1 MYKIT
6 PISIFAIL
14 VLWSTARRGRR
25 ADARGASGLGTL
37 FRLHFTLSFSNFHVF
52 YFLPLIFFILKFCVK
67 IFLQVFYLR
76 IFWLLFWLLN
86 FCLQKKF
93 CTPTF
98 LSKIYRSKNILI
110 QILRNFLF
118 RNFFFHFFLK
128 TLLKIVCISLVNFLF
143 V

>member
-1 MYKIT
+1 LVQPVQY
-6 PISIFAIL
+6 AIL
-14 VLWSTARRGRR
+14 VLRSTARRGRR
-25 ADARGASGLGTL
+25 ADARGASGLRTL
-37 FRLHFTLSFSNFHVF
+37 FRLHFTLSFTNFHVF
-52 YFLPLIFFILKFCVK
+52 YFLPLIFFYPKILCQN
-67 IFLQVFYLR
+67 ISPSFLSQN
-76 IFWLLFWLLN
+76 LLMDFFWLLN

-98 LSKIYRSKNILI
+98 LSKIYRSQNILI